1 MKRPELDLKTE
12 LKGLNSSHSTS
23 KLLKAPIIPLSRDLQ
38 DTKHVPRLINKS
50 VERCRIIKL
59 AECRRN
65 ICLPFHSGVIE
76 FKLIIEPTAAG
87 NFSICRNCGIQF
99 WSLVYVCGWMGMSG
113 GRQRALSLKH
123 LATRT
128 THTCTP
134 ARVSGSQIVF
144 PQSAKNENT
153 KIHNS
158 ALLTLTRLFVS
169 AQTKFQLLTR
179 AA

>member
-76 FKLIIEPTAAG
+76 FKLIIEPSAAG

-99 WSLVYVCGWMGMSG
+99 WSLVCVWVDGDEQWPATCFISQTPRHPHY
-113 GRQRALSLKH
+113 AH
-123 LATRT
+123 L
-128 THTCTP
+128 HTCSSFGLANSFP
-134 ARVSGSQIVF
+134 AKREER
-144 PQSAKNENT
+144 KHENP
-153 KIHNS
+153 
-158 ALLTLTRLFVS
+158 
-169 AQTKFQLLTR
+169 
-179 AA
+179 